1 MGRLAAAAIIGVVGS
16 RSLAHAQTTPAPDA
30 PDGKLETGVV
40 TPERVT
46 QQIEEWAKQRQ
57 ESGGPSARVAHVW
70 IFFAGSPNEFAALG
84 RYSVLLLTVV
94 TQRSEE
100 LPLKRVYIRANDRDV
115 PVQKLSSWRGDV
127 DSALLTH
134 KIYGPYRET
143 GFYLLPTGM
152 TLRDGQLLADFAV
165 NRTGMPVLQLPNKGA
180 PDQVKRFP
188 NLDPAPSA
196 KPELKVLQTV
206 LKRSTGAFRSP
217 ARCPEA
223 LSTPAWPS
231 LRIRYR
237 FDQIASS

>member
-1 MGRLAAAAIIGVVGS
+1 MVGRLAAAAIIGVVAA
-16 RSLAHAQTTPAPDA
+16 SLAHAQTPPAPEA

-57 ESGGPSARVAHVW
+57 DSGGPSARVSHVW
-70 IFFAGSPNEFAALG
+70 IFFAGGPNEFAALG

-100 LPLKRVYIRANDRDV
+100 LPLKRVYIRANDQEV

-127 DSALLTH
+127 NSALLTH
-134 KIYGPYRET
+134 KIYGPYREA

-152 TLRDGQLLADFAV
+152 TMREGQLLTDFAV
-165 NRTGMPVLQLPNKGA
+165 NRTGMPILQLPNKGT

-188 NLDPAPSA
+188 NLDPTPRA
-196 KPELKVLQTV
+196 KPELKVLQA
-206 LKRSTGAFRSP
+206 LLEKRTAGFPIPRSLP
-217 ARCPEA
+217 
-223 LSTPAWPS
+223 
-231 LRIRYR
+231 
-237 FDQIASS
+237 

>member
-1 MGRLAAAAIIGVVGS
+1 MGRLAATAVIGLIAT
-16 RSLAHAQTTPAPDA
+16 SLAAHAQTPPAPDA
-30 PDGKLETGVV
+30 PNGKLETGVV

-57 ESGGPSARVAHVW
+57 ESGGPSARVSHAW
-70 IFFAGSPNEFAALG
+70 IFFAGGPNEFAALG

-143 GFYLLPTGM
+143 GFYLIPTGM
-152 TLRDGQLLADFAV
+152 TLREGQLLADFAA
-165 NRTGMPVLQLPNKGA
+165 NRTAMPILQLPNKGT

-188 NLDPAPSA
+188 NLDPTPRT
-196 KPELKVLQTV
+196 KPELKVLQA
-206 LKRSTGAFRSP
+206 LLEKRTSGFPIPRSLP
-217 ARCPEA
+217 
-223 LSTPAWPS
+223 
-231 LRIRYR
+231 
-237 FDQIASS
+237 

>member
-1 MGRLAAAAIIGVVGS
+1 MMGRLAAAAIIGVVAA
-16 RSLAHAQTTPAPDA
+16 SLAHAQTTPAPDA

-57 ESGGPSARVAHVW
+57 ESGAPSARVAHVW
-70 IFFAGSPNEFAALG
+70 IFYAGGPNEFAALG

-115 PVQKLSSWRGDV
+115 PVQKLSSWRGEV

-152 TLRDGQLLADFAV
+152 TLRDGQLLADFAA

-180 PDQVKRFP
+180 PDQVRRFP
-188 NLDPAPSA
+188 NLDPARGA
-196 KPELKVLQTV
+196 RPELRVLQA
-206 LKRSTGAFRSP
+206 LLEKRTAGFP
-217 ARCPEA
+217 IPK
-223 LSTPAWPS
+223 S
-231 LRIRYR
+231 LP
-237 FDQIASS
+237 

>member
-1 MGRLAAAAIIGVVGS
+1 MGRLAAAATIGLVAA
-16 RSLAHAQTTPAPDA
+16 SLAQAQTTPAPDA
-30 PDGKLETGVV
+30 PDGKLEIGVV

-57 ESGGPSARVAHVW
+57 ESGGPSARVSHAW
-70 IFFAGSPNEFAALG
+70 IFFAGGPNEFAALG
-84 RYSVLLLTVV
+84 RYSVLLLTIV

-127 DSALLTH
+127 DNALITH

-152 TLRDGQLLADFAV
+152 TLREGQLLADFAA
-165 NRTGMPVLQLPNKGA
+165 NRTGMPILQLPNKGT

-188 NLDPAPSA
+188 NLDPTPRA
-196 KPELKVLQTV
+196 KPELKVLQT
-206 LKRSTGAFRSP
+206 LLEKRTAGFP
-217 ARCPEA
+217 IPK
-223 LSTPAWPS
+223 S
-231 LRIRYR
+231 LP
-237 FDQIASS
+237 

>member
-1 MGRLAAAAIIGVVGS
+1 MKRPKERMMRRLAAAAIIGLLAA
-16 RSLAHAQTTPAPDA
+16 SLAQAQTTPAPDA

-70 IFFAGSPNEFAALG
+70 IFFAGGPNEFAALG

-100 LPLKRVYIRANDRDV
+100 LPLKRVYIRANDQDV
-115 PVQKLSSWRGDV
+115 PVQKISTRRGDV

-143 GFYLLPTGM
+143 GFYLIPTGM
-152 TLRDGQLLADFAV
+152 TMREGQLLADFAA
-165 NRTGMPVLQLPNKGA
+165 NRTAMPILQLPNKGT

-188 NLDPAPSA
+188 NLDPTPRA
-196 KPELKVLQTV
+196 KPELKVLQT
-206 LKRSTGAFRSP
+206 LLEKQTAGFPIPRSLP
-217 ARCPEA
+217 
-223 LSTPAWPS
+223 
-231 LRIRYR
+231 
-237 FDQIASS
+237 

>member
-1 MGRLAAAAIIGVVGS
+1 MGRLAAAAIIGLLAA
-16 RSLAHAQTTPAPDA
+16 SLAYAQTAPAPDA

-70 IFFAGSPNEFAALG
+70 IFFAGGPNEFAALG

-127 DSALLTH
+127 DSALLTY

-152 TLRDGQLLADFAV
+152 TMRDGQLLADLAA
-165 NRTGMPVLQLPNKGA
+165 NRTGMPVLQLPNKGT
-180 PDQVKRFP
+180 PDQVRRFP
-188 NLDPAPSA
+188 NLDPAPRA
-196 KPELKVLQTV
+196 KPDLQT
-206 LKRSTGAFRSP
+206 LQAFLGQRTSGFPIPRSLP
-217 ARCPEA
+217 
-223 LSTPAWPS
+223 
-231 LRIRYR
+231 
-237 FDQIASS
+237 

>member
-1 MGRLAAAAIIGVVGS
+1 MRTRMKRPKERMMGRLAAAAIIGLLAA
-16 RSLAHAQTTPAPDA
+16 SLAQAQTTPAPDA

-70 IFFAGSPNEFAALG
+70 IFFAGGPNEFAALG

-100 LPLKRVYIRANDRDV
+100 LPLKRVYIRANDQDV
-115 PVQKLSSWRGDV
+115 PVQKISTRRGDV

-143 GFYLLPTGM
+143 GFYLIPTGM
-152 TLRDGQLLADFAV
+152 TMREGQLLADFAA
-165 NRTGMPVLQLPNKGA
+165 NRTAMPILQLPNKGT

-188 NLDPAPSA
+188 NLDPTPRA
-196 KPELKVLQTV
+196 KPELKVLQT
-206 LKRSTGAFRSP
+206 LLEKQTAGFPIPRSLP
-217 ARCPEA
+217 
-223 LSTPAWPS
+223 
-231 LRIRYR
+231 
-237 FDQIASS
+237 

>member
-1 MGRLAAAAIIGVVGS
+1 MRTRMKRPKERMMRRLAAAAIIGLLAA
-16 RSLAHAQTTPAPDA
+16 SLAQAQTTPAPDA

-57 ESGGPSARVAHVW
+57 DSGGPSARVAHVW
-70 IFFAGSPNEFAALG
+70 IFFAGGPNEFAALG

-100 LPLKRVYIRANDRDV
+100 LPLKRVYIRANDQDV
-115 PVQKLSSWRGDV
+115 PVQKISTRRGDV

-152 TLRDGQLLADFAV
+152 TMRDGQLLADLAA
-165 NRTGMPVLQLPNKGA
+165 NRTGMPVLQLPNKGT
-180 PDQVKRFP
+180 PDQVRRFP
-188 NLDPAPSA
+188 NLDPAPRA
-196 KPELKVLQTV
+196 KPDLQT
-206 LKRSTGAFRSP
+206 LQAFLGQRTSGFPIPRSLP
-217 ARCPEA
+217 
-223 LSTPAWPS
+223 
-231 LRIRYR
+231 
-237 FDQIASS
+237 

>member
-1 MGRLAAAAIIGVVGS
+1 MGRLAAAAIIGLLAA
-16 RSLAHAQTTPAPDA
+16 SLAHAQTAPAPDA

-70 IFFAGSPNEFAALG
+70 IFYAGGPNEFAALG

-152 TLRDGQLLADFAV
+152 TMRDGQLLADLAA
-165 NRTGMPVLQLPNKGA
+165 NRTGMPVLQLPNKGT
-180 PDQVKRFP
+180 PDQVRRFP
-188 NLDPAPSA
+188 NLDPAPRA
-196 KPELKVLQTV
+196 KPELRVLQA
-206 LKRSTGAFRSP
+206 LLEKRTAGFP
-217 ARCPEA
+217 IPK
-223 LSTPAWPS
+223 S
-231 LRIRYR
+231 LP
-237 FDQIASS
+237 

>member
-1 MGRLAAAAIIGVVGS
+1 MGRLAAAATIGLVAA
-16 RSLAHAQTTPAPDA
+16 SLAQAQTTPAPDA

-57 ESGGPSARVAHVW
+57 ESGGPSARVSHAW
-70 IFFAGSPNEFAALG
+70 IFFAGGPNEFAALG
-84 RYSVLLLTVV
+84 RYSVLLLTIV

-127 DSALLTH
+127 DNALITH

-152 TLRDGQLLADFAV
+152 TLREGQLLADFAA
-165 NRTGMPVLQLPNKGA
+165 NRTGMPILQLPNKGT

-188 NLDPAPSA
+188 NLDPTPRA
-196 KPELKVLQTV
+196 KPELKVLQT
-206 LKRSTGAFRSP
+206 LLEKRTAGFP
-217 ARCPEA
+217 IPK
-223 LSTPAWPS
+223 S
-231 LRIRYR
+231 LP
-237 FDQIASS
+237 

>member
-1 MGRLAAAAIIGVVGS
+1 MQAIMQRSSERRMGRLAAAATSGLVAA
-16 RSLAHAQTTPAPDA
+16 SLAQAQTTPAPDA

-57 ESGGPSARVAHVW
+57 ESGGPSARVSHAW
-70 IFFAGSPNEFAALG
+70 IFFAGGPNEFAALG
-84 RYSVLLLTVV
+84 RYSVLLLTIV

-127 DSALLTH
+127 DNALITH

-152 TLRDGQLLADFAV
+152 TLREGQLLADFAA
-165 NRTGMPVLQLPNKGA
+165 NRTGMPILQLPNKGT

-188 NLDPAPSA
+188 PLDPTPRA
-196 KPELKVLQTV
+196 KPELKVLQT
-206 LKRSTGAFRSP
+206 LLEKRTAGFP
-217 ARCPEA
+217 IPK
-223 LSTPAWPS
+223 S
-231 LRIRYR
+231 LP
-237 FDQIASS
+237 

>member
-1 MGRLAAAAIIGVVGS
+1 MGRLAAAAIIGLLAA
-16 RSLAHAQTTPAPDA
+16 SLAQAQTTPAPDA

-70 IFFAGSPNEFAALG
+70 IFFAGGPNEFAALG

-100 LPLKRVYIRANDRDV
+100 LPLKRVYIRANDQDV
-115 PVQKLSSWRGDV
+115 PVQKISTRRGDV

-143 GFYLLPTGM
+143 GFYLIPTGM
-152 TLRDGQLLADFAV
+152 TLREGQLLADFAA
-165 NRTGMPVLQLPNKGA
+165 NRTGMPILQLPNKGT

-188 NLDPAPSA
+188 NLDPTPRA
-196 KPELKVLQTV
+196 KPELKVLQALLEKQTAGFPIP
-206 LKRSTGAFRSP
+206 RSLP
-217 ARCPEA
+217 
-223 LSTPAWPS
+223 
-231 LRIRYR
+231 
-237 FDQIASS
+237 

>member
-1 MGRLAAAAIIGVVGS
+1 MRARMKHPKERMIGRLAAAATIGLVAA
-16 RSLAHAQTTPAPDA
+16 SLAQAQTTPAPDA

-57 ESGGPSARVAHVW
+57 ESGGPSARVSHVW
-70 IFFAGSPNEFAALG
+70 IFFAGGPNEFAALG

-152 TLRDGQLLADFAV
+152 TMRDGQLLADLAA
-165 NRTGMPVLQLPNKGA
+165 NRTGMPVLQLPNKGT
-180 PDQVKRFP
+180 PDQVRRFP
-188 NLDPAPSA
+188 NLDPAPRA
-196 KPELKVLQTV
+196 KPDLQT
-206 LKRSTGAFRSP
+206 LQAFLGQRTSGFPIPRSLP
-217 ARCPEA
+217 
-223 LSTPAWPS
+223 
-231 LRIRYR
+231 
-237 FDQIASS
+237 

>member
-1 MGRLAAAAIIGVVGS
+1 MGRLAAAATIGLVAA
-16 RSLAHAQTTPAPDA
+16 SLAQAQTTSAPDA

-70 IFFAGSPNEFAALG
+70 IFYAGGPNEFAALG

-100 LPLKRVYIRANDRDV
+100 LPLKRVYIRTNDRDV

-134 KIYGPYRET
+134 KIYGPYHET

-152 TLRDGQLLADFAV
+152 TMRDGQLLADFAA
-165 NRTGMPVLQLPNKGA
+165 NRTGMPILQLPNKGT
-180 PDQVKRFP
+180 PDQVRRFP
-188 NLDPAPSA
+188 NLDPAPRA
-196 KPELKVLQTV
+196 KPELRVLQA
-206 LKRSTGAFRSP
+206 LLEKRTAGFP
-217 ARCPEA
+217 IPK
-223 LSTPAWPS
+223 S
-231 LRIRYR
+231 LP
-237 FDQIASS
+237 

>member
-1 MGRLAAAAIIGVVGS
+1 MRTRMKRPKERMMGRLAAAAIIGLLAA
-16 RSLAHAQTTPAPDA
+16 SLAQAQTTPAPDA

-57 ESGGPSARVAHVW
+57 DSGGPSARVAHVW
-70 IFFAGSPNEFAALG
+70 IFFAGGPNEFAALG

-152 TLRDGQLLADFAV
+152 TMRDGQLLADLAA
-165 NRTGMPVLQLPNKGA
+165 NRTGMPVLQLPNKGT
-180 PDQVKRFP
+180 PDQVRRFP
-188 NLDPAPSA
+188 NLDPAPRA
-196 KPELKVLQTV
+196 KPDLQT
-206 LKRSTGAFRSP
+206 LQAFLGQRTSGFPIPRSLP
-217 ARCPEA
+217 
-223 LSTPAWPS
+223 
-231 LRIRYR
+231 
-237 FDQIASS
+237 

>member
-1 MGRLAAAAIIGVVGS
+1 MGRLAATATIGLVAA
-16 RSLAHAQTTPAPDA
+16 SLAYAQTTPAPDA
-30 PDGKLETGVV
+30 PDGKLEAGVV

-57 ESGGPSARVAHVW
+57 ESGGPSARVSHVW
-70 IFFAGSPNEFAALG
+70 IFFAGGPNEFAALG

-100 LPLKRVYIRANDRDV
+100 LPLKRVYIRANDQDV

-134 KIYGPYRET
+134 KIYGPYREA

-165 NRTGMPVLQLPNKGA
+165 NRTAMPILQLPNKGT

-188 NLDPAPSA
+188 NLDPTPRA
-196 KPELKVLQTV
+196 KPELKVLQA
-206 LKRSTGAFRSP
+206 LLEKRTSGFPIPRSLP
-217 ARCPEA
+217 
-223 LSTPAWPS
+223 
-231 LRIRYR
+231 
-237 FDQIASS
+237 

>member
-1 MGRLAAAAIIGVVGS
+1 MRTRMKRPKERMMGRLAAAAIIGLLAA
-16 RSLAHAQTTPAPDA
+16 SLAQAQTTPAPDA

-57 ESGGPSARVAHVW
+57 DSGGPSARVAHVW
-70 IFFAGSPNEFAALG
+70 IFFAGGPNEFAALG

-127 DSALLTH
+127 DNALITH

-152 TLRDGQLLADFAV
+152 TLREGQLLADFAA
-165 NRTGMPVLQLPNKGA
+165 NRTGMPILQLPNKGT

-188 NLDPAPSA
+188 NLDPTPRA
-196 KPELKVLQTV
+196 KPELKVLQT
-206 LKRSTGAFRSP
+206 LLEKRTAGFP
-217 ARCPEA
+217 IPK
-223 LSTPAWPS
+223 S
-231 LRIRYR
+231 LP
-237 FDQIASS
+237 